1 MNTLS
6 GYIELNFGVLS
17 EPVPFKFG
25 TNAYAL
31 FCEKRKI
38 EFHQIPETGVFGS
51 NIVALREL
59 YYCAH
64 VSAMRSAGKEP
75 LNIERLTDLLDEYGD
90 KGLVDAMLQS
100 RILGFTL
107 KELAQGG
114 GEEKK

>member
-6 GYIELNFGVLS
+6 GYIELDLG

-38 EFHQIPETGVFGS
+38 EFHQMPETGVFGS

-59 YYCAH
+59 
-64 VSAMRSAGKEP
+64 
-75 LNIERLTDLLDEYGD
+75 ILLRPC
-90 KGLVDAMLQS
+90 LSDA
-100 RILGFTL
+100 ICW
-107 KELAQGG
+107 
-114 GEEKK
+114 